1 MGESGRRADRTG
13 DLSGAAAPL
22 SPGLA
27 RLTDHLRLIED
38 RGERIELLIEIADRY
53 RGVPESIA
61 VHPYPKQRLVP
72 ACESEAYF
80 WAEELERP
88 GGPFRIHFAV
98 ENPQGISARA
108 MAVILDENLS
118 CRPLTELAGV
128 SGDLPLEIFGRELSL
143 GKNMGLT
150 GMVEMVGL
158 AARRRL
164 QAAREE

>member
-1 MGESGRRADRTG
+1 MS
-13 DLSGAAAPL
+13 SSP

-27 RLTDHLRLIED
+27 RLLSHLRLIED

-61 VHPYPKQRLVP
+61 GRPYPGDRLVP

-80 WAEELERP
+80 WAEDL
-88 GGPFRIHFAV
+88 GGANGEFRIHFAV

-118 CRPLTELAGV
+118 GRPLEELANLDT
-128 SGDLPLEIFGRELSL
+128 DLPLWIFGRELSL
-143 GKNMGLT
+143 GKNLGLT
-150 GMVEMVGL
+150 GMVGMVRL
-158 AARRRL
+158 AARSRL
-164 QAAREE
+164 SRLERE